1 MARLKMKKALV
12 VEDDPDLLEIL
23 TRQLDMMGFSVITA
37 KHGKEGVEKAFE
49 EKPHLI
55 LMDIMMPEMSGRD
68 ATRMIRANPDTE
80 DIPILVVSAL
90 FLGSDIRSCFE
101 AGCNDYIVKP
111 FAFKQLQ
118 QKIQGLAQRGPSSS
132 S

>member
-1 MARLKMKKALV
+1 MVMNTAMARLKMKKALV

-68 ATRMIRANPDTE
+68 ATRMIRGNPDTE

-90 FLGSDIRSCFE
+90 YLGSEIRSCFE
-101 AGCNDYIVKP
+101 AGCNDYISKP

-118 QKIQGLAQRGPSSS
+118 QKIQDLA
-132 S
+132 